1 MVATIAMVI
10 LTPFIHH
17 VVRDGQMIF
26 GGECIVWMF
35 PLLGW
40 LKKKKKHV

>member
-1 MVATIAMVI
+1 MVTIVMVI

-26 GGECIVWMF
+26 GGECLLWLF
-35 PLLGW
+35 PLYAVLLVDW
-40 LKKKKKHV
+40 KHV